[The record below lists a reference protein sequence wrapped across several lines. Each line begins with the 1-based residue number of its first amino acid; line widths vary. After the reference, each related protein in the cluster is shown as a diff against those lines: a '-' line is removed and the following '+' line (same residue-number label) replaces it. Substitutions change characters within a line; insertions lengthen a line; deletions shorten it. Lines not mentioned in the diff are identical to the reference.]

1 MKIKTINFIYCLA
14 LIIFFFGP
22 SYCYGDNTSGPY
34 NLLQQLKNVPK
45 TKIITKSNEIKSTVP
60 KAVKKIETK
69 AVEKVQIHKSVQNKL
84 NIIAEQTIESTN
96 IIFPWDKPVNM
107 ASYIKN
113 DHLYVIF
120 DKKIPATIKLLN
132 NYINSQVIEHALID
146 NFYIYDIEKKSTCLV
161 FKLIGKNID
170 KKYISVFKDHNSVGI
185 KISSQKVQQ
194 KIINFLSKPFEIPT
208 ATIEFNTQELGESKI
223 ISFIDPINGDKTT
236 ILAVENYQ
244 YSIKNYFSYVDLD
257 IMSTAQG
264 IAIAEK
270 SDGLIFNKDNNLFSI
285 ISKYGLN
292 ISSKYNSSDSNSIYQ
307 TAGFSRL
314 PEFENNDGILTL
326 KPYEKDFKNYV
337 EAEKILKKK
346 LYDSSI
352 DEQYKFRINLAL
364 LNLANGFYPEA
375 KTYLKYSSIN
385 NNLLKNK
392 FDFLLVYAVSKFMV
406 EDYKGAD
413 KTINKIDLSTVPAK
427 NLDEVRFWQDIISL
441 PNEKDS
447 NLSNN
452 LTEIFSKSNEVFLN
466 QYPKN
471 ILTKL
476 KLFELKFLIKNNYFN
491 AAQNTVKELSEFQLK
506 GEEEAEMYYEIA
518 NLQKHSLNH
527 KAQFK
532 FLTKCKDIPNS
543 LYYSSKCEFDYIDYE
558 FKNKIIDVDVAINK
572 LQMLDFKIR
581 NSDMEIEVL
590 NKIAELY
597 LMKEDYINS
606 LLTWRII
613 HKYFPDKVDS
623 LIARENM
630 TKTFT
635 SIFLTTAG
643 EKYSAFEK
651 VAIFD
656 EFSDLNPIGSEG
668 DKIALKLS
676 DNLIQL
682 DLLQRAASILK
693 HQYKF
698 RLIGYQKEATLNK
711 LLEVYLE
718 LNRPKDVIKYLDA
731 ESSNNLSGQIKV
743 SRNYLYAEALS
754 QIEEYDKAIEI
765 LEGDLSNP
773 ADLVR
778 ANVYWKLKNWNA
790 FNDNSE
796 PYIYSLI
803 NNQQSLSNDDAE
815 KILKQSI
822 SYSFLGRKR
831 LLLNLYNNFKERL
844 AIGHQKQLDVIHLL
858 VKLQFNNNKESKIL
872 NTQDIQNIINDVY
885 NQMTN

>member
-1 MKIKTINFIYCLA
+1 VKIKTINFIYCLA
-14 LIIFFFGP
+14 LIIFFFGS
-22 SYCYGDNTSGPY
+22 SYCYGDNTNGPY
-34 NLLQQLKNVPK
+34 NLLQQLKNLPK
-45 TKIITKSNEIKSTVP
+45 TKLNKIQSTVP
-60 KAVKKIETK
+60 KAVKKVETK
-69 AVEKVQIHKSVQNKL
+69 AIEKVKTPKPVQNKL
-84 NIIAEQTIESTN
+84 DIIAEQNIENTN
-96 IIFPWDKPVNM
+96 IIFPWAEPVNM

-113 DHLYVIF
+113 EHLYVIF
-120 DKKIPATIKLLN
+120 DKKIPTTVKLLN
-132 NYINSQVIEHALID
+132 NYINSQVVEHALID
-146 NFYIYDIEKKSTCLV
+146 NFYVYDIGKESTCLV

-170 KKYISVFKDHNSVGI
+170 RKYISVFKDHNSVEI

-208 ATIEFNTQELGESKI
+208 ATIEFSTQKLGESKI

-236 ILAVENYQ
+236 ILAVKNYQ

-257 IMSTAQG
+257 IMSTVQG

-270 SDGLIFNKDNNLFSI
+270 SDGLIFNKDNNLFWI

-292 ISSKYNSSDSNSIYQ
+292 ISSKYNSSDGNSIYH
-307 TAGFSRL
+307 ASGFSRL
-314 PEFENNDGILTL
+314 PEFENSDGILTL

-346 LYDSSI
+346 VYDSSI

-375 KTYLKYSSIN
+375 DTYLKYSYIN
-385 NNLLKNK
+385 NPLLKNK
-392 FDFLLVYAVSKFMV
+392 FDFLLICAVSTYMKG
-406 EDYKGAD
+406 DYKKAD
-413 KTINKIDLSTVPAK
+413 NIINRIDLSTVPVK
-427 NLDEVRFWQDIISL
+427 NLNEVRLWQDIISL

-452 LTEIFSKSNEVFLN
+452 LIEIFSKSNEVFLN

-476 KLFELKFLIKNNYFN
+476 KLFELKFLIKNNYFY
-491 AAQNTVKELSEFQLK
+491 AAQNTVKELSEFKLN
-506 GEEEAEMYYEIA
+506 GEDKAEMYYEIA
-518 NLQKHSLNH
+518 NLQKHLLNH
-527 KAQFK
+527 KAEFK
-532 FLTKCKDIPNS
+532 FLTKCKDVPDS

-572 LQMLDFKIR
+572 FQMLDFKIR
-581 NSDMEIEVL
+581 NSDMEIGVL

-606 LLTWRII
+606 LLTWRVIN
-613 HKYFPDKVDS
+613 KYFPDKVDS

-635 SIFLTTAG
+635 SIFLTTTG
-643 EKYSAFEK
+643 KKYSAFEK

-682 DLLQRAASILK
+682 DLLQRAASILE

-718 LNRPKDVIKYLDA
+718 LNRPRDVIKYLDA
-731 ESSNNLSGQIKV
+731 ESSNNLSGQIIV

-754 QIEEYDKAIEI
+754 QAEEYDKAIEI
-765 LEGDLSNP
+765 LEGDLSNS
-773 ADLVR
+773 ADSVR
-778 ANVYWKLKNWNA
+778 TNVYWKLKNWNA

-844 AIGHQKQLDVIHLL
+844 AIDHQKQLDVIHLL

-872 NTQDIQNIINDVY
+872 NTQDIQNIVNDVY
-885 NQMTN
+885 NQMIN

>member
-1 MKIKTINFIYCLA
+1 
-14 LIIFFFGP
+14 
-22 SYCYGDNTSGPY
+22 
-34 NLLQQLKNVPK
+34 LQHLKNVPK
-45 TKIITKSNEIKSTVP
+45 TKSNKIEITVP
-60 KAVKKIETK
+60 KAVKKIETT
-69 AVEKVQIHKSVQNKL
+69 AIEKVKVPEPIPNKL
-84 NIIAEQTIESTN
+84 DIIAEQTIESTN
-96 IIFPWDKPVNM
+96 IIFPWAEPVNM

-120 DKKIPATIKLLN
+120 DKKIPATVKLLN
-132 NYINSQVIEHALID
+132 NYVNNQVIEHALID
-146 NFYIYDIEKKSTCLV
+146 NFHIYDINKESTCLV
-161 FKLIGKNID
+161 FKLIGKKINR
-170 KKYISVFKDHNSVGI
+170 KYISVFKDRNSVGM
-185 KISSQKVQQ
+185 KISTQRVKQKS
-194 KIINFLSKPFEIPT
+194 IHFLSKPFEIPT
-208 ATIEFNTQELGESKI
+208 ATIEFSTQELGESKI
-223 ISFIDPINGDKTT
+223 ISFIDPMNGDKTT
-236 ILAVENYQ
+236 VLAVKNYQ
-244 YSIKNYFSYVDLD
+244 HSIKNYFSFVDLD
-257 IMSTAQG
+257 ITSTIQG

-270 SDGLIFNKDNNLFSI
+270 SDGLIFNKNNHLFWI
-285 ISKYGLN
+285 TSKSGLN
-292 ISSKYNSSDSNSIYQ
+292 ISSTYSSSDSSSIYQ
-307 TAGFSRL
+307 TSSFSRL
-314 PEFENNDGILTL
+314 PEFENNEGILTL

-346 LYDSSI
+346 IYDSSI

-364 LNLANGFYPEA
+364 LNLANGLYTEA
-375 KTYLKYSSIN
+375 DTYLKYSYIN
-385 NNLLKNK
+385 NPLLKDK
-392 FDFLLVYAVSKFMV
+392 FDFLLIYAVSTYMKG
-406 EDYKGAD
+406 DYKKAD
-413 KTINKIDLSTVPAK
+413 NIINKIDLSTVPVK

-441 PNEKDS
+441 PNDKDS
-447 NLSNN
+447 NPNNN
-452 LTEIFSKSNEVFLN
+452 LIEIFSESNKVFLN

-491 AAQNTVKELSEFQLK
+491 AAQNTVKELSEFKLK
-506 GEEEAEMYYEIA
+506 GENEAEMYYEIA
-518 NLQKHSLNH
+518 NLQKRSLNH
-527 KAQFK
+527 KAEFK
-532 FLTKCKDIPNS
+532 FLTKCKDVPNS

-558 FKNKIIDVDVAINK
+558 FKNKIIDIDVAINK

-597 LMKEDYINS
+597 LVKEDYINS

-613 HKYFPDKVDS
+613 NKYFPAKVDS

-635 SIFLTTAG
+635 SIFLTTIG

-682 DLLQRAASILK
+682 DLLQRAASILE

-731 ESSNNLSGQIKV
+731 ESSNNLSGQIKI

-754 QIEEYDKAIEI
+754 QVAEYDKAIEM

-796 PYIYSLI
+796 PYIYSLM

-822 SYSFLGRKR
+822 SYSFLGKKR
-831 LLLNLYNNFKERL
+831 LLLNLYNTFKERL
-844 AIGHQKQLDVIHLL
+844 AINHQKQLDVIHLL
-858 VKLQFNNNKESKIL
+858 VKLQFNTNKERKIL
-872 NTQDIQNIINDVY
+872 NTQDIQNIVNDVY
-885 NQMTN
+885 NQMIN